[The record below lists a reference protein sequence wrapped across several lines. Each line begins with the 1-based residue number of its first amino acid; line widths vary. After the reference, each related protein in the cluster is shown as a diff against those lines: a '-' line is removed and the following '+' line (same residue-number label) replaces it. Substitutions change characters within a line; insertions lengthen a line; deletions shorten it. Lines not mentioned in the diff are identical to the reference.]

1 VEFSGF
7 NWDDGNREK
16 CGKHGVSTETIESL
30 FRQPVAIA
38 PDPLHS
44 GYEERFKAIGRS
56 KEGRFVMVVFT
67 MRSVDG
73 GVQVRP
79 VSARYMH
86 RKEVENYER
95 HFKA

>member
-1 VEFSGF
+1 M
-7 NWDDGNREK
+7 
-16 CGKHGVSTETIESL
+16 
-30 FRQPVAIA
+30 A
-38 PDPLHS
+38 
-44 GYEERFKAIGRS
+44 ERRLWNFGRS